1 MVSYPQ
7 YFYIL
12 FLLFACSAGGSIL
25 QGVGTCIVALIWS
38 CKILDL
44 LQLAHRSRVFAP
56 LHPLP
61 FPTPWTQ
68 NQTGTPGKA
77 FNGLECG
84 LRAVWV
90 TQHWPRGRMRNNS
103 QDWAVKTEMSTTP
116 GLVEVIK
123 PLPQCDYWQTT
134 FAYLSCFC
142 SLQVSLG

>member
-38 CKILDL
+38 CKSTGFTSVSTQEQGVCTSAFPL
-44 LQLAHRSRVFAP
+44 L
-56 LHPLP
+56 

-68 NQTGTPGKA
+68 NHTGTPGKA
-77 FNGLECG
+77 VDGLECG
-84 LRAVWV
+84 LRAAWG
-90 TQHWPRGRMRNNS
+90 TQHWPRERMRNNS
-103 QDWAVKTEMSTTP
+103 QDWDVLTEMSTTP

-123 PLPQCDYWQTT
+123 PLSQCDYWQTN
-134 FAYLSCFC
+134 FAYLISFC
-142 SLQVSLG
+142 SL